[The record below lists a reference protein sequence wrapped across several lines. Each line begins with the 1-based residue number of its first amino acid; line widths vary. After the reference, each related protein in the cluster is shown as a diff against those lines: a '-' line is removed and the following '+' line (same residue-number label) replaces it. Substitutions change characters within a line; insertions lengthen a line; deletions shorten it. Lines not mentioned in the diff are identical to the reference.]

1 MSAQRSAAA
10 ATTARLRSAGC
21 LAVCLAIASALGGC
35 AYQPPAPWER
45 GLLARPDMAVQPDPL
60 QARMQESVYA
70 SKENAAGGGGIG
82 GGGCGCN

>member
-1 MSAQRSAAA
+1 MTSNPPTVAPPASPQRIAAA
-10 ATTARLRSAGC
+10 
-21 LAVCLAIASALGGC
+21 LALGISSALGGC

-60 QARMQESVYA
+60 QARMQESIYA
-70 SKENAAGGGGIG
+70 SKENAAGGSGIG